1 MLQKYGFD
9 KSKSMYKSISFHL
22 KLIARLYFELTQPLV
37 EGIDLQCGSCLEE
50 IPDDS
55 IFCPECGARQEMSR
69 AGGLPGIGGVGLGG
83 QEVAGGRNFGVVS
96 GEAVMNQSIS
106 GMPNQGMPPG
116 MIPDLMSQIAPNLG
130 MPPSNTGLPPVQGLP
145 PLNQNM
151 PQSNVTP
158 LQGQNPPNIG
168 GGRGDM
174 PPSAKG
180 PSLASGVGPNAQL
193 GEIGSQVGGTA
204 VSNNPAL
211 SPTDAMVNR
220 IAEAERAVKNERR
233 SQWLQMNQQSAANVL
248 SSIGGELP
256 SHLKGQEETS
266 TAEFLANAIGSGK
279 DDSGN
284 DALYKRM
291 SEVAVRRVARKRGVA
306 VDTPQTKSEG
316 GILTV
321 NVTYI
326 DDGRV
331 LDTPEDLSSAFEHAI
346 STEVALKGLDAVVE
360 INLFRSKDGSIEKI
374 GGETTSPTEESD
386 EEMFACEVCD
396 GLVKE
401 SDSECPH
408 CGALF
413 EDEDEEP
420 LSAPPARG
428 GGPPGPSIGGPPGP
442 SRGGPPGPSRSGGP
456 PGPSRGGPSSGG
468 PPRASSGG
476 PPKKGGPPGGG
487 PPKRGGPPSGGPP
500 SGGPGGPPKKSGPPG
515 GGPGGPPKR
524 SGPPGGG
531 PPSGGP
537 GGPPKRTGPPGGG
550 PPGPKRKGPPGP
562 KRGPPK

>member
-1 MLQKYGFD
+1 MAD
-9 KSKSMYKSISFHL
+9 KSESVIKSNSFL
-22 KLIARLYFELTQPLV
+22 VKLIARLYFEPTQPSY

-69 AGGLPGIGGVGLGG
+69 AGGLPGIGGVGLSG
-83 QEVAGGRNFGVVS
+83 QEVSGGRNFGVVS
-96 GEAVMNQSIS
+96 GEAVMNQNLP

-116 MIPDLMSQIAPNLG
+116 MMPDLMSQIAPNLG
-130 MPPSNTGLPPVQGLP
+130 MPPGNSGVPPVHGLP
-145 PLNQNM
+145 PLNQNL
-151 PQSNVTP
+151 QSNVTP

-180 PSLASGVGPNAQL
+180 PSLASGVGPNTQV
-193 GEIGSQVGGTA
+193 GDISSQVGGTA

-256 SHLKGQEETS
+256 SHLKGQEETT

-279 DDSGN
+279 DDAGN
-284 DALYKRM
+284 DALFKRM

-306 VDTPQTKSEG
+306 VDTPQTKHEG

-360 INLFRSKDGSIEKI
+360 IALFRSKDGSIEKI
-374 GGETTSPTEESD
+374 GGESEIQSEHSD

-401 SDSECPH
+401 SDSVCPH
-408 CGALF
+408 CGAVF
-413 EDEDEEP
+413 EEDEDEP
-420 LSAPPARG
+420 VSAPPSRG
-428 GGPPGPSIGGPPGP
+428 GGPPGPSRGGPPGP
-442 SRGGPPGPSRSGGP
+442 SRGGPPGPSRSSGP
-456 PGPSRGGPSSGG
+456 PGPSRGGPPKRSS
-468 PPRASSGG
+468 
-476 PPKKGGPPGGG
+476 PPGGG
-487 PPKRGGPPSGGPP
+487 PPT
-500 SGGPGGPPKKSGPPG
+500 

-531 PPSGGP
+531 PPKRSGPPSGGP
-537 GGPPKRTGPPGGG
+537 GGPPKRSGPPAGGPGGPPKRSGPPSGGPGGPPKRSGPPGGPPKGG
-550 PPGPKRKGPPGP
+550 PPGPKRGGPPGP

>member
-1 MLQKYGFD
+1 MWD
-9 KSKSMYKSISFHL
+9 
-22 KLIARLYFELTQPLV
+22 LIARLYFEPTQPLN
-37 EGIDLQCGSCLEE
+37 EGIDLQCGSCHEE

-69 AGGLPGIGGVGLGG
+69 AGGLPGVGGVGLGG
-83 QEVAGGRNFGVVS
+83 QDVTGGRNFGVVS
-96 GEAVMNQSIS
+96 GEAVMNQNMP

-116 MIPDLMSQIAPNLG
+116 MMPDLMSQIAPNLG
-130 MPPSNTGLPPVQGLP
+130 MPPNNPGLPPVQGLP

-158 LQGQNPPNIG
+158 LPGQSPPNIG
-168 GGRGDM
+168 GARGDM

-180 PSLASGVGPNAQL
+180 PSLASGVGPNTQV
-193 GEIGSQVGGTA
+193 GELGSQVGGTA

-248 SSIGGELP
+248 TSIGGELP
-256 SHLKGQEETS
+256 SHLKGQEETT

-284 DALYKRM
+284 DALFKRM

-306 VDTPQTKSEG
+306 VDTPQTKFEG
-316 GILTV
+316 GVLTV

-360 INLFRSKDGSIEKI
+360 INLFRSKDGVVEKI
-374 GGETTSPTEESD
+374 GGESDTPTEDSD

-420 LSAPPARG
+420 VSAPPARG
-428 GGPPGPSIGGPPGP
+428 GGPPGPTRGGPPGP
-442 SRGGPPGPSRSGGP
+442 SRGGPPGPSRSGGPPGPSRSGGP

-468 PPRASSGG
+468 PPKRSGPPGGGPPSGGPGG
-476 PPKKGGPPGGG
+476 PPKRSGPPGGG
-487 PPKRGGPPSGGPP
+487 PPKRSGPPSGGPSGGNPGGPPKRSGPP

-515 GGPGGPPKR
+515 GGP
-524 SGPPGGG
+524 
-531 PPSGGP
+531 
-537 GGPPKRTGPPGGG
+537 
-550 PPGPKRKGPPGP
+550 PGPKRGGPPGP

>member
-1 MLQKYGFD
+1 MWYVGTRITVISSSAQSKFIL
-9 KSKSMYKSISFHL
+9 KSNSFLL
-22 KLIARLYFELTQPLV
+22 KLIARLYFEPMQPSN
-37 EGIDLQCGSCLEE
+37 EGIELQCGSCQEE
-50 IPDDS
+50 IPNDS

-69 AGGLPGIGGVGLGG
+69 AGGLPGIGGVGLSG
-83 QEVAGGRNFGVVS
+83 QEVSGGRNFGVVS
-96 GEAVMNQSIS
+96 GEAVMNQNIP
-106 GMPNQGMPPG
+106 GIPNQGMPPG
-116 MIPDLMSQIAPNLG
+116 MMPDIMGQIAPNLG
-130 MPPSNTGLPPVQGLP
+130 MPPSNTGIPPVQGLP
-145 PLNQNM
+145 PFNQDLV
-151 PQSNVTP
+151 QSNVTP

-168 GGRGDM
+168 GARGDM

-180 PSLASGVGPNAQL
+180 PSLASGVGPNTQV
-193 GEIGSQVGGTA
+193 GDIGSRVGGTA

-256 SHLKGQEETS
+256 SHLKGQEETT

-279 DDSGN
+279 DDSAN
-284 DALYKRM
+284 DALFKRM

-306 VDTPQTKSEG
+306 VDTPQTKFEG
-316 GILTV
+316 GVLTV

-331 LDTPEDLSSAFEHAI
+331 LDTPEDLTSSFEHAI
-346 STEVALKGLDAVVE
+346 STEVALKGLEAVVE
-360 INLFRSKDGSIEKI
+360 INLFRSKDGAVEKI
-374 GGETTSPTEESD
+374 GDDIAPQSDESD

-413 EDEDEEP
+413 EDDEEEP
-420 LSAPPARG
+420 VNAPPVRG
-428 GGPPGPSIGGPPGP
+428 GGPPGPSRGGPAGP
-442 SRGGPPGPSRSGGP
+442 SRGGPPGPSRS
-456 PGPSRGGPSSGG
+456 
-468 PPRASSGG
+468 
-476 PPKKGGPPGGG
+476 GG

-500 SGGPGGPPKKSGPPG
+500 SGGPGGPPRRSGPPGGGPPKRSGPPG

-524 SGPPGGG
+524 SGPPGSGPPSRSSGGPPKRSG

-537 GGPPKRTGPPGGG
+537 GGPPKRSGPPSGG
-550 PPGPKRKGPPGP
+550 PPGPKRGGPPGP